1 MKVHYFNSTY
11 KIDNNN
17 IIGYDSLQNL
27 IIYIN
32 NNFQKININE
42 FLKNNLNIKNKFKL
56 FLYQDYYLSNL
67 NIYKNKNLFINTTL
81 FDYNELPV
89 SILEYQ

>member
-1 MKVHYFNSTY
+1 MKIHYFNNTY
-11 KIDNNN
+11 KIGNYN

-32 NNFQKININE
+32 NYLQKININE
-42 FLKNNLNIKNKFKL
+42 FLKNNLNIKNNLKL
-56 FLYQDYYLSNL
+56 FIYQDYYLSNL
-67 NIYKNKNLFINTTL
+67 NIYKNKNIFINTTL
-81 FDYNELPV
+81 FDCNELPV